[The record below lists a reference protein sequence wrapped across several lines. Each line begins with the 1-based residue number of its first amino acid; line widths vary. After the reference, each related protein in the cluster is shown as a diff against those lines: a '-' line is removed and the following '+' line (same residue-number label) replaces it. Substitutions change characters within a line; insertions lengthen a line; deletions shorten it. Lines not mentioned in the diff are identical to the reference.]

1 MQQLLDLIPA
11 VIFEYTSF
19 SNGSRRF
26 TYINPY
32 CKELLGRTSETIT
45 NSDFQM
51 KDFIHPEDWPALNQL
66 KDESKANSS
75 DLRWEGRILLPT
87 GETRWIEMV
96 AAPAQV
102 HESVI
107 WRGLM
112 NDITLRK
119 KLEHEQREAENR
131 YRDLLESI
139 PVGVGIHRSG
149 QLVYANRYAVEMM
162 GAQSPEHLLSKPL
175 IQLIHPAYQ
184 AMAIDRIQRVMKG
197 ESVPLAEEKLVRLDG
212 QVVDVEIGSK
222 SFLFEGSPAIQ
233 IIVKDITQQKQAAA
247 SVRKAE
253 TMFSQLFRNS
263 PLAIVMLDAVGNVV
277 RINQGFQQMFGY
289 TIEELSGKGLNAFI
303 VPKELETEGNEIN
316 TVIGTYQ
323 VVRLET
329 TRLKKDGRSMSV
341 ILYGVPVRLEDET
354 IGIFG
359 VYVDITDI
367 RHMEEELKTRNAEL
381 DNFVYKVS
389 HDLRAPL
396 TSVLGLVHLSQMAGN
411 TDSPLDYLKR
421 IGAQVQQLDG
431 FISDVLSHSKNLKMD
446 VKIEAVHLESMV
458 KKAFADLS
466 YLEGADQVTYAIH
479 ESGGPF
485 YSDPWRLSEVVRNLV
500 SNSIKYRK
508 ETGITQVDVRIETT
522 PTQCTL
528 VFKDTGLGIEAD
540 KLPFIFEMFYR
551 ASNRAQGS
559 GLGLYIVKNAIE
571 RLNGKLQVE
580 SVWHEGTTFTIRIPN
595 QSSISR

>member
-1 MQQLLDLIPA
+1 VQQLLDLIPA
-11 VIFEYTSF
+11 VIFEYTAF
-19 SNGSRRF
+19 ANGSRRF

-32 CKELLGRTSETIT
+32 CKELLGRTSESIIT
-45 NSDFQM
+45 TNFQM
-51 KDFIHPEDWPALNQL
+51 KDFIHPDDWDAFEGMKEAATAQRR
-66 KDESKANSS
+66 E
-75 DLRWEGRILLPT
+75 LRWEGRIVLPS
-87 GETRWIEMV
+87 GEIRWVELM
-96 AAPAQV
+96 ASPSHV

-112 NDITLRK
+112 NEVTLRK
-119 KLEHEQREAENR
+119 KLEQQQREAENR

-139 PVGVGIHRSG
+139 PVGVGIHRG
-149 QLVYANRYAVEMM
+149 GRLVYANRQAVEMM
-162 GAQSPEHLLSKPL
+162 GATTTEQLLSRPL
-175 IQLIHPAYQ
+175 IELIHPAYQ
-184 AMAIDRIQRVMKG
+184 AMALERIQRVMRG
-197 ESVPLAEEKLVRLDG
+197 ETVPLAEEKLVRLDG
-212 QVVDVEIGSK
+212 QVIDVEIGSK
-222 SFLFEGSPAIQ
+222 SFIFNGEPAIQ
-233 IIVKDITQQKQAAA
+233 IIVKNITQQKQAAA

-253 TMFSQLFRNS
+253 TMFSQLFQNS
-263 PLAIVMLDAVGNVV
+263 PLAIVMLDGDGNVV
-277 RINQGFQQMFGY
+277 RINQGFQQLFGY
-289 TIEELSGKGLNAFI
+289 SIEELQGKGLNSFI

-316 TVIGTYQ
+316 TVISSYQ

-329 TRLKKDGRSMSV
+329 TRVRKDGRSTSV

-421 IGAQVQQLDG
+421 IGAQVQQLDT

-446 VKIEAVHLESMV
+446 VKIEQVELASMV

-466 YLEGADQVTYAIH
+466 YLEGADQVTYTIQ
-479 ESGGPF
+479 ESGGSL

-508 ETGITQVDVRIETT
+508 ETGDTQVTVRIETT
-522 PTQCTL
+522 TTQCTL
-528 VFKDTGLGIEAD
+528 VFSDTGQGIESD
-540 KLPFIFEMFYR
+540 KLPQIFEMFYR

-559 GLGLYIVKNAIE
+559 GLGLYIVKNAID
-571 RLNGKLQVE
+571 RLQGKLQVE
-580 SVWHEGTTFTIRIPN
+580 SVWRTGTTFTIQIPN
-595 QSSISR
+595 HPPQ